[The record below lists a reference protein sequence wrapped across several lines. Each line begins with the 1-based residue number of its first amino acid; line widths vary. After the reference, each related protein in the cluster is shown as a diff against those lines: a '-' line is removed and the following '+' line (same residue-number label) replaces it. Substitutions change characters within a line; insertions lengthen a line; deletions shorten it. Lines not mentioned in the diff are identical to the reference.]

1 MPSPKHKQLDTR
13 TPVYIDILPESSSR
27 WTSSSSHSRGS
38 SSLYKS
44 PRGAIAFHPSSN
56 APRRMTDIDPTVIF
70 VSTSVVIAKSSYI
83 VLLDGAPIH
92 SEDTKLECIGPY
104 YTGSANTPDEGPLL
118 YSTALV
124 PKYWE
129 ILRKSRDPTMYSIL
143 HDVYCPADPAPRL
156 PRQLGR
162 PRPAFIFSAT
172 YHFRY
177 LVPERMPPSSVT
189 PRRAYQANSHFTA
202 NTTRAYRNLPESI
215 CPPKHSM
222 HPSLPLPDDE
232 SRVSHE
238 DRSANP
244 LNEQFIPDVGLDDGD
259 FMIDVDDPPGVASKG
274 VMPQSSA
281 SGFQKDVH
289 DYIM

>member
-1 MPSPKHKQLDTR
+1 MPFSKHKQLDTR
-13 TPVYIDILPESSSR
+13 TQVYIDILPESSPR

-56 APRRMTDIDPTVIF
+56 APRRMRDIDPTIIF

-104 YTGSANTPDEGPLL
+104 YTGSVNTPDEGPLL

-129 ILRKSRDPTMYSIL
+129 ILRKSRDPTIYTIL

-156 PRQLGR
+156 PRHLGR
-162 PRPAFIFSAT
+162 QRPVLIFSAT

-202 NTTRAYRNLPESI
+202 NTTRAYRDLPESV
-215 CPPKHSM
+215 CRPKHSM
-222 HPSLPLPDDE
+222 HPGLPDDE
-232 SRVSHE
+232 SRGSHE
-238 DRSANP
+238 DRS
-244 LNEQFIPDVGLDDGD
+244 LNGQFIPDVGLDDGD
-259 FMIDVDDPPGVASKG
+259 FMINVDDSPDVASKG
-274 VMPQSSA
+274 VMSQSSA
-281 SGFQKDVH
+281 PSFQKDDVH